1 MFNEGDTQCLRGIFE
16 TANIIAGNFK
26 TEYTSTHW
34 SSSWGQIL
42 LDFLF
47 ICENFSYLVI
57 STQQL
62 DYELKISTTI
72 VDEGTLSCM
81 EIESE

>member
-1 MFNEGDTQCLRGIFE
+1 MLTMLEGYFWNCQTSKQ
-16 TANIIAGNFK
+16 NK
-26 TEYTSTHW
+26 YTGTHW

-62 DYELKISTTI
+62 DYELKISITT
-72 VDEGTLSCM
+72 VDEGTPSRM
-81 EIESE
+81 EIKSE